1 MTDPKPLQ
9 DALRQL
15 PSVNDVLADAAL
27 QASAEGL
34 DYNAVVHSIRAT
46 LDGVRGSI
54 RRGVNGAAASAGNP
68 PAQGGVSREAVI
80 ESCRENLAQLR
91 RSALRSAINATGI
104 LIHTGMGRAP
114 LASGAIEAI
123 RNIAAG
129 YCDVAVSREDGGRR
143 KRSTIVEGLL
153 QTLTGCEAAL
163 VVNNNAAAVM
173 LALAAHARDD
183 EVIVSR
189 GQLVEIGGSFRLP
202 EVMESAGAR
211 LREVGTTNRTRIADY
226 ENAIGESTAALMR
239 IHPSNFDI
247 VGFTESASIQEIA
260 DLAHSRDLIAIDD
273 IGSGALIDF
282 SAWRLE
288 GESLASES
296 VAAGADLVLFSGDK
310 LLGGPQAGVII
321 GRADAVG
328 ACARHPMMRALRVDK
343 LSLAA
348 LEATLRLYLE
358 PAKLAAELP
367 LLRMIAEPSE
377 AVRRRANR
385 LRTRVK
391 KLAPGISIEIEK
403 DIAHAGGG
411 STPSQ
416 SLASWV
422 VAIADAKSPAED
434 VRRRLRLGEPAV
446 FARVRRDRIELDI
459 RTVADSEIEALASA
473 LAAALASAITSTP
486 GDPKS

>member
-1 MTDPKPLQ
+1 MNDPKSLQ

-27 QASAEGL
+27 QACAEGL
-34 DYNAVVHSIRAT
+34 DHNAVVHSIRAT

-54 RRGVNGAAASAGNP
+54 RESVNGSAATGKR
-68 PAQGGVSREAVI
+68 PAQGDVSREVII

-91 RSALRSAINATGI
+91 RSALHGAINATGI
-104 LIHTGMGRAP
+104 IIHTGLGRAP
-114 LASGAIEAI
+114 LAESAIEAI
-123 RNIAAG
+123 QKIAGG
-129 YCDVAVSREDGGRR
+129 YCDIAVSREDGGRR

-173 LALAAHARDD
+173 LALAAHSRGG

-273 IGSGALIDF
+273 IGGGALIDF
-282 SAWRLE
+282 SAWGLE
-288 GESLASES
+288 GESLAADSI
-296 VAAGADLVLFSGDK
+296 AAGADLVLFSGDK
-310 LLGGPQAGVII
+310 LLGGPQAGIII
-321 GRADAVG
+321 GRAEAVG
-328 ACARHPMMRALRVDK
+328 ICARHPMMRALRVDK

-367 LLRMIAEPSE
+367 ILRMIAENAES
-377 AVRRRANR
+377 VRRRANR

-391 KLAPGISIEIEK
+391 KLAPGVSIEIEK
-403 DIAHAGGG
+403 DVAHAGGG

-416 SLASWV
+416 SLASWIV
-422 VAIADAKSPAED
+422 VIAGTKSPAED

-446 FARVRRDRIELDI
+446 FARVRRDRIELDM
-459 RTVADSEIEALASA
+459 RAVADSEIEALASV
-473 LAAALASAITSTP
+473 LAAALASES
-486 GDPKS
+486 GNPKS